1 MAVFGMG
8 GCVIL
13 TVGRLRVAWHGE
25 ENQKSG
31 SEAGAIERV
40 A

>member
-1 MAVFGMG
+1 MAVLGPG

-13 TVGRLRVAWHGE
+13 TVGRLRVTWHGE
-25 ENQKSG
+25 DNQESG
-31 SEAGAIERV
+31 SKAGPIGRV